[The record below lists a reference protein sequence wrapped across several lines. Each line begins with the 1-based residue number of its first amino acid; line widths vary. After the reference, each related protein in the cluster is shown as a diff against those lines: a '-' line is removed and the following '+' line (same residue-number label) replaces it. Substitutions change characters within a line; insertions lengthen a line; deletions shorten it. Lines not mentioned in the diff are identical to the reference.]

1 MTFKRKRDS
10 GDFLLLKIGKKIK
23 QRLQKVFIKGNE
35 RDKTGWILKGGKND
49 T

>member
-1 MTFKRKRDS
+1 MTFRRKRDS

-35 RDKTGWILKGGKND
+35 RDKTVGFYKGGKND